1 MKYAQ
6 HPEALG
12 VSSKGIAAYLDAVKK
27 SGQEMHS
34 LMLLRHGQ
42 VACSMAWSPNTTE
55 LAHMLFS
62 LSKSF
67 TSAAAGFAVAEG
79 LIGYD
84 DPILKHL
91 GDLAPAQPS
100 ERLRKVTIHHLLTMS
115 SGLDPKSDQIEA
127 ESDWAQRILS
137 YDVIHEPGEVFH
149 YNSHGTY
156 LVSVI
161 VQRAT
166 GLPIVEYLQP
176 RLFDKLGVSAPY
188 WAKSP
193 DGVCTGGWGLN
204 LSTESIAKFGQLLL
218 QDGVWEGQRVLPDFF
233 VKTACARLMQND
245 NGKPDPKSD
254 WAQGYGYQFWQCV
267 GGFFRGDGMAGQLM
281 LVIPDKDA
289 VIAVTACVVDM
300 QKEIDLIRE
309 HLLPAIGAVADG
321 SEPTADTARL
331 QKRLSALAM
340 DFPKGDDGSVVVRE
354 GVYQSKSGQRIVVA
368 QKGAKLALSF
378 LFDPFRPQPYG
389 FVYGKNAPLP
399 NKCLPYGDMSPTL
412 PCYARYAIKGGK
424 LIAQVH
430 MPQAPFTHRDEI
442 TFGDG
447 YIEVEGLRA
456 FANPFGKTRCERV
469 E

>member
-1 MKYAQ
+1 MKYAAC
-6 HPEALG
+6 PEALG
-12 VSSKGIAAYLDAVKK
+12 VSSRGILNYLKAVEN
-27 SGQEMHS
+27 SGQEMHG

-79 LIGYD
+79 LIAYD
-84 DPILKHL
+84 DPVLKHL
-91 GDLAPAQPS
+91 GDLAPEHPS

-115 SGLDPKSDQIEA
+115 SGLDPRSDNIA
-127 ESDWAQRILS
+127 EGRDWAKRVLA
-137 YDVIHEPGEVFH
+137 YDVVNEPGEVFH

-156 LVSVI
+156 LVSAI
-161 VQRAT
+161 VQRVT
-166 GLPIVEYLQP
+166 GVPIVEYLQP
-176 RLFDKLGVSAPY
+176 RLFDKLGIRAPY

-193 DGVCTGGWGLN
+193 DGVCAGGWGLN
-204 LSTESIAKFGQLLL
+204 LSLEDIAKFGQLLL
-218 QDGVWEGQRVLPDFF
+218 CDGVWNGERVLPDFF

-245 NGKPDPKSD
+245 NGKPNPDSD

-281 LVIPDKDA
+281 LVIPEKDA

-300 QKEIDLIRE
+300 QKEISLIRE
-309 HLLPAIGAVADG
+309 HLLPALGAVADG
-321 SEPTADTARL
+321 SAPTADTARL
-331 QKRLSALAM
+331 QKRLAGLAM
-340 DFPKGDDGSVVVRE
+340 DFPKVDDGSVEIRE
-354 GVYQSKSGQRIVVA
+354 GVYQSENGQRIVISMR
-368 QKGAKLALSF
+368 GARLSLAF
-378 LFDPFRPQPYG
+378 LNDPFRPAPYG
-389 FVYGKNAPLP
+389 FIYGKNAPLP
-399 NKCLPYGDMSPTL
+399 SLYVPYYDMSPAI
-412 PCYARYAIKGGK
+412 PSYARYGIQGGK

-430 MPQAPFTHRDEI
+430 MPQAPYIRRDEI

-447 YIEVEGLRA
+447 FIEVQGLVA
-456 FANPFGKTRCERV
+456 FANKFPKRRYERL